1 MSRKVKEPWW
11 WLTSTLV
18 SRHVMR
24 LFPVILVL
32 VTTSMSVAQPV
43 PLSPTAVSATADGAT
58 LYVACATADRILRF
72 DTASLTVTGSI
83 IVPEAPLGLALSTD
97 AKRLY
102 VTCAAAKSG
111 VCVIDLAKL
120 AIVESVSAGHT
131 AMAPVVSPDG
141 KTLYV
146 CNRFDNDVS
155 VFDLPTKKEVCRIP
169 VQREPVAAA
178 ITKDGE
184 FLLVANFLP
193 TGRADVNY
201 VAASI
206 SVIATTTNKVIK
218 ELLLPSGSGSLND
231 IRISPDGKYAV
242 VTHLVGRFTR
252 LPTHVA
258 EGWINANALTVIDV
272 AELKIHGTMLLDD
285 HYTGAANPWG
295 AAWSSDGANLAV
307 THAGTHEVSVIDFQK
322 LLAQLPAMPPGYD
335 AAKTADLY
343 EASKAKNEL
352 PDDLPFFDGS
362 RARIKLPGGDLGPR
376 GVAVVG
382 QTAYVANYFSDTL
395 TVIDLIEA
403 EPAAKSIAL
412 GPRPVMDAVRKGE
425 FYFHDAGICY
435 DGWQSCASCHPGDGR
450 VDGLNW
456 DLLNDGVGNPK
467 NTKNLLLATA
477 RAPVMSLGV
486 RANAGV
492 AVRAGVRYILFTNQS
507 EEVISSLVA
516 YIQSLKPVP
525 SPLLVHG
532 RLSSSATR
540 GKKIF
545 ALAHCVDCHLP
556 SSSYTDMYPYDVGT
570 RGPNDKT
577 TDKFYTSTLIEVW
590 RTAPYLHDGS
600 APTIR
605 DVVTARN
612 PKDEHGD
619 TSKLTSQEIDDLCA
633 YVLSL

>member
-1 MSRKVKEPWW
+1 V
-11 WLTSTLV
+11 V
-18 SRHVMR
+18 H
-24 LFPVILVL
+24 
-32 VTTSMSVAQPV
+32 
-43 PLSPTAVSATADGAT
+43 GAA
-58 LYVACATADRILRF
+58 LYVACATANRILRF
-72 DTASLTVTGSI
+72 DTARQIVSGSI
-83 IVPEAPLGLALSTD
+83 TVPEAPLGLVLSKD

-102 VTCAAAKSG
+102 VTSAAAESR
-111 VCVIDLAKL
+111 VCVIDLEKL
-120 AIVESVSAGHT
+120 AIVESIPAGHT

-141 KTLYV
+141 KSLYV
-146 CNRFDNDVS
+146 CNRFNNDVS

-184 FLLVANFLP
+184 FLLVTNYLP
-193 TGRADVNY
+193 SGRADVNY
-201 VAASI
+201 VAASV
-206 SVIATTTNKVIK
+206 SVIATTSNKVIK
-218 ELLLPSGSGSLND
+218 ELQLPSGSGSLND

-272 AELKIHGTMLLDD
+272 PEMRVRGTMLLDD

-295 AAWSSDGANLAV
+295 SAWSSDGATLVV

-322 LLAQLPAMPPGYD
+322 LLAQLPALPPGYD
-335 AAKTADLY
+335 AAKAADRY

-352 PDDLPFFDGS
+352 PDDLPFFDGN
-362 RARIKLPGGDLGPR
+362 RARIKLSGGDLGPR
-376 GVAVVG
+376 AVVVVG
-382 QTAYVANYFSDTL
+382 QFGYVANYFSDTL
-395 TVIDLIEA
+395 TAINLKEA
-403 EPAAKSIAL
+403 EPTAKSIAL
-412 GPRPVMDAVRKGE
+412 GPKPVMDAVRKGE

-467 NTKNLLLATA
+467 NTKSLLLATT

-486 RANAGV
+486 RANAEV

-516 YIQSLKPVP
+516 YVQSLKPVP
-525 SPLLVHG
+525 SPFLVQG
-532 RLSSSATR
+532 RLSASATR

-545 ALAHCVDCHLP
+545 VQSHCADCHVP
-556 SSSYTDMYPYDVGT
+556 ISSYTNMHSYDVGT

-605 DVVTARN
+605 DVVTKRN
-612 PKDEHGD
+612 PQNEHGE
-619 TSKLTSQEIDDLCA
+619 TSKLTSQEIDDLCT